1 MMETMKQLTCVLLVM
16 FLVDPA
22 IATFL
27 ISIMIIYNRLHS
39 YKRIK
44 ECVTDQEIEKS
55 TPHTEDEI
63 GDIIEMLKH
72 LKIST

>member
-1 MMETMKQLTCVLLVM
+1 MS
-16 FLVDPA
+16 LVDPA

-27 ISIMIIYNRLHS
+27 ISMIIIYNGLHS
-39 YKRIK
+39 YKRQGNK
-44 ECVTDQEIEKS
+44 ECVTDQEIEES
-55 TPHTEDEI
+55 TPLKEDEV